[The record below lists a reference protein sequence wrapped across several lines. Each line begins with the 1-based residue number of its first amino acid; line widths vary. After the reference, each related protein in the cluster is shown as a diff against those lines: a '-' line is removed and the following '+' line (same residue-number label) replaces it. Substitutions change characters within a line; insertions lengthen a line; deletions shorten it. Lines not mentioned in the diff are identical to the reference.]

1 MLLTMGLEY
10 EEINWAGKKAY
21 VRNVDREKNFNSLI
35 LDILNLTKA
44 FLGEAFCN
52 ERERCLG
59 TGRN

>member
-10 EEINWAGKKAY
+10 EEINLAGKKAY

-44 FLGEAFCN
+44 FLREAFCN